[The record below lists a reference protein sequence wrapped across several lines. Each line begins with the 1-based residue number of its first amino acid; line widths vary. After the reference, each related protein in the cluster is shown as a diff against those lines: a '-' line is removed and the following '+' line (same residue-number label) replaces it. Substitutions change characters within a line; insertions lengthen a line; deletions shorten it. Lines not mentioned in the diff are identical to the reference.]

1 MQEEISHCGAGVRWL
16 TYLFDQAA
24 QQDPPAVE
32 PSELELQP
40 QSFPDVESWFH
51 ALVRRHF
58 KGDLKVCA
66 CHVIWQFTLC
76 LRLRYCRIRLS
87 EPDAREAHLT
97 VIPPCAQPPFNEE
110 ARAAAGFTAQWWQPL
125 TARRGDAP
133 ASVAAVTA

>member
-16 TYLFDQAA
+16 SYLFDQAA
-24 QQDPPAVE
+24 QQDPPVE

-76 LRLRYCRIRLS
+76 LRPHSCRIRLS
-87 EPDAREAHLT
+87 EPDAREVTSHNDYA
-97 VIPPCAQPPFNEE
+97 VCAAPLQ
-110 ARAAAGFTAQWWQPL
+110 RGGKGGCRIHRSVVAAADG
-125 TARRGDAP
+125 
-133 ASVAAVTA
+133 AAW

>member
-16 TYLFDQAA
+16 SYLFDQAA
-24 QQDPPAVE
+24 QQDPPVE

-76 LRLRYCRIRLS
+76 LRPHSCRIRL
-87 EPDAREAHLT
+87 T
-97 VIPPCAQPPFNEE
+97 MITPCAQPPFNEE

-133 ASVAAVTA
+133 AAVAAVTA